1 MFFTA
6 FLKEAFIRN
15 IEILLCINYIII
27 ICINDNNAVINNNYY
42 GRLQDLI
49 LLFKVSMGTWKDFF
63 EMYGQVWHAP
73 SERFAS
79 PGLDPS
85 TQQIAMLFIPNY
97 SVQCFTT
104 PGRWFLCRQLMRTS
118 CIVRQLLHNIT

>member
-1 MFFTA
+1 MFFFIA

-15 IEILLCINYIII
+15 TEILLCIIYIII
-27 ICINDNNAVINNNYY
+27 ICINDNNAVINNNY

-49 LLFKVSMGTWKDFF
+49 LLFKVSMGTWKAVF
-63 EMYGQVWHAP
+63 EMYGQYGHVP

-85 TQQIAMLFIPNY
+85 TQQKAMLFVPNY
-97 SVQCFTT
+97 SVQCFST
-104 PGRWFLCRQLMRTS
+104 PGRWILCRQLMCTS
-118 CIVRQLLHNIT
+118 FIACQLLHNIT